1 MKTSCVFIL
10 ASVSRTLYSGM
21 TSDLEG
27 HVYEHRHG
35 LTGGFTSKYKRESAD
50 VTLSRTPALGMLR
63 HENTSSRAG
72 AAP

>member
-27 HVYEHRHG
+27 HVYERRHG

-50 VTLSRTPALGMLR
+50 VL
-63 HENTSSRAG
+63 
-72 AAP
+72 